1 MRNLVS
7 TVITFLIIFG
17 CDPADNRFCF
27 KNNSNIDVYIY
38 YSCDTSLNNLY
49 WYRSGLYWDPLRRDS
64 IYVKSQQYVE
74 KFSSQKIVER
84 GFNAWR
90 GYLKDCKGKIY
101 LYVFPDSIFYMY
113 PLDEIKKRKMYLKR
127 MELTLKELEA
137 KNWTVTFPE

>member
-38 YSCDTSLNNLY
+38 YSCDTSLDNMH
-49 WYRSGLYWDPLRRDS
+49 WFKSGIYWDPMSKDS
-64 IYVKSQQYVE
+64 INMEGDLTIRKGMSKRV
-74 KFSSQKIVER
+74 VER

-101 LYVFPDSIFYMY
+101 VYVFPDSIFYRY
-113 PLDEIKKRKMYLKR
+113 PLDEIKRRRMYIKR